1 MPEKKLEELKA
12 RREPLVREFEDNPIR
27 VHMALEIKAIDDQIA
42 ECTRLI
48 KQKFRPITE

>member
-12 RREPLVREFEDNPIR
+12 RREPLARQLEKNPSRI
-27 VHMALEIKAIDDQIA
+27 HLALEIKAIDDQIA

-48 KQKFRPITE
+48 KQKRRPISK

>member
-12 RREPLVREFEDNPIR
+12 RREPLVRQFEANPNRIQ
-27 VHMALEIKAIDDQIA
+27 MALEIKAIDDQIA

-48 KQKFRPITE
+48 KLKVRPTYK

>member
-12 RREPLVREFEDNPIR
+12 RREPLVKQFESNPNRI
-27 VHMALEIKAIDDQIA
+27 HIALEIKAIDDQIA

-48 KQKFRPITE
+48 KLKPRLVSK